1 MSKTTTA
8 IVDSRGKIALRL
20 FSYNELDTNTQAQ
33 DTVLRSLEFVCFFY
47 LQSWY
52 YLLKSLQKTQLFD
65 SEKCFK
71 SLLRSLKYRFKSC
84 IRVSYQLHLTDFS
97 TG

>member
-8 IVDSRGKIALRL
+8 IVDSRGKIAFRFL
-20 FSYNELDTNTQAQ
+20 SYNELDTNTQAQ

-47 LQSWY
+47 FLPWY
-52 YLLKSLQKTQLFD
+52 YLLQSLQKTQLLDVIQSFN
-65 SEKCFK
+65 
-71 SLLRSLKYRFKSC
+71 SLLRGQKHRLRSC
-84 IRVSYQLHLTDFS
+84 IRVLFQLHLTGFS